1 MSKPIVC
8 LVKIKSKFSPQ
19 SFIGDIFEHFFKCF
33 KTFLVLFKSSSI
45 SFILFCIKFN
55 ALKLHSIRMNT
66 HTHMHTYTHAHI
78 HTCTHAHIHTYTHTC
93 THAHTHAHTHMH
105 TCKHTCTYKR
115 AHRHT
120 DTQAHRQTHT
130 DTHRHTH
137 RHAHRHTH
145 CIKLI
150 FCVENV

>member
-78 HTCTHAHIHTYTHTC
+78 HTCTHAHMHTYTHTC
-93 THAHTHAHTHMH
+93 THAHTRAHTNVH
-105 TCKHTCTYKR
+105 TDTQT
-115 AHRHT
+115 HRHT
-120 DTQAHRQTHT
+120 DRHTQTHT
-130 DTHRHTH
+130 DTHTDTHIDTHT
-137 RHAHRHTH
+137 
-145 CIKLI
+145 
-150 FCVENV
+150 V